1 MRLLKV
7 LLIEDEPAL
16 RKETEAT
23 LRRAKYSVKPASD
36 FGEAGEI
43 LRKAG
48 GEMVVLS
55 ELSVGG
61 ESAVKFL
68 KDTLRRYPQVPFIL
82 LAKSPPLE
90 LVIEA
95 LKQGAYDFLRKPV
108 DPGILCHSVARSV
121 EKLNMSIEG
130 ERQEKEIRELL
141 SRSREELKKS
151 SSINRFM
158 GFLISTA
165 AHDFRGL
172 LTVLDGY
179 HQIILEKCF
188 KGCIAVDRIDLLE
201 QSRRSIARLRTMCDT
216 LLDYHAAEEGKLKVA
231 ATSFA
236 LDFLLKECVDFY
248 RPYAEQKRVRMELDL
263 PLPAVKAK
271 GDPNRCLQ
279 VLDNILYNAVKF
291 TPADGEIRIGAMKE
305 DGKTVTVWVHDS
317 GAGIPEPIQKKI
329 LEGDRTLVGKDGDAR
344 IGLGLTICKKL
355 LDSQKGKLWFEND
368 HGKGLKVLFSLPT

>member
-23 LRRAKYSVKPASD
+23 LRRAKYSVKPASG

-158 GFLISTA
+158 SFLISTA

-179 HQIILEKCF
+179 QQIILEKCF
-188 KGCIAVDRIDLLE
+188 KGCVAVDRIDLLE

-263 PLPAVKAK
+263 PLPAVKAI